1 MHERQPA
8 ARRPRDTPT
17 RYVPAAYE
25 IQDSA
30 GKALAQ
36 FGLAPGDARLVV
48 IPSSA
53 QAERKLTQSAER
65 RRATVRRLATGM
77 FAPAAGPSRM
87 KPPVIDKTAFAPS
100 ARSRALLEGVRVAQQ
115 DLHAAGGAYDLH
127 QVRTLLHGIS
137 RQRIVRRVKD
147 HTLLAVPGPS
157 NRRVY
162 PTVQFMSN
170 GDVVDGL
177 KSVLEA
183 LPTRNPWAALKADAA
198 KN

>member
-53 QAERKLTQSAER
+53 QAERKLTQS
-65 RRATVRRLATGM
+65 
-77 FAPAAGPSRM
+77 
-87 KPPVIDKTAFAPS
+87 PS
-100 ARSRALLEGVRVAQQ
+100 AAAPQSGGLRPACLLRLQ
-115 DLHAAGGAYDLH
+115 
-127 QVRTLLHGIS
+127 
-137 RQRIVRRVKD
+137 
-147 HTLLAVPGPS
+147 GP
-157 NRRVY
+157 
-162 PTVQFMSN
+162 P
-170 GDVVDGL
+170 
-177 KSVLEA
+177 E
-183 LPTRNPWAALKADAA
+183 
-198 KN
+198 

>member
-1 MHERQPA
+1 
-8 ARRPRDTPT
+8 
-17 RYVPAAYE
+17 
-25 IQDSA
+25 
-30 GKALAQ
+30 
-36 FGLAPGDARLVV
+36 
-48 IPSSA
+48 
-53 QAERKLTQSAER
+53 
-65 RRATVRRLATGM
+65 
-77 FAPAAGPSRM
+77 M

-183 LPTRNPWAALKADAA
+183 LPTRNPWAALNFLIHPDYRLDGHTPIALLKAGDVEGVVNAARRVGDQDA
-198 KN
+198 